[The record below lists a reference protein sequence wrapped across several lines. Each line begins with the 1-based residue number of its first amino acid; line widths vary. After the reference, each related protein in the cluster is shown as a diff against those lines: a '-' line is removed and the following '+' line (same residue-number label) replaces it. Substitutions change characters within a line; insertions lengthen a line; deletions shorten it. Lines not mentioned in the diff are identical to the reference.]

1 LGRRKIYFQTVF
13 AAPKSAFWTLK
24 RWQHRAQRQAITIES
39 IADIRYTAKKMLKNR
54 RKICLVTYFLRVLRF
69 QPLISLFPVAFCFL
83 SIADV
88 RAQGYAYSSQERV
101 RTAAGRLEIES
112 FRKPEAFF
120 TIGPLQEELIGTA
133 GIEFDDNANLAH
145 TGKVSRLRFYEAL
158 TLNTTWVLS
167 ELNRIE
173 FAFGGKLN
181 EDFYGNGKSQLN
193 VGISPDSLIQFQFAA
208 GDFLF
213 HIYDRF
219 SYIQD
224 PTTDASTA
232 NTTYLN
238 SLTNTIGARVDADFN
253 LAILSLSADYTYNN
267 RSGSNPE
274 SGTSSNVSGDRNTFR
289 VSPSISFRLSPTMLY
304 GVEATLGRA
313 TGSTTTGAVGSANIN
328 SLSVG
333 PFIRG
338 ALSRLTDIN
347 FGVGANLLDA
357 KPSVAPD
364 YYFAAVVR
372 HQFSPNLQLILS
384 ASHDILFTT
393 GTDLTEETILQGA
406 IQFKLTR
413 FITFSSSSFVSFG
426 NDLTGTTTPSSVSG
440 IVPGN
445 FKQYGAAATLT
456 WTPRRRLSAIL
467 GYNFTRRDADTA
479 VDTYSKNRID
489 FQINY
494 TF

>member
-1 LGRRKIYFQTVF
+1 
-13 AAPKSAFWTLK
+13 
-24 RWQHRAQRQAITIES
+24 
-39 IADIRYTAKKMLKNR
+39 MLKNR
-54 RKICLVTYFLRVLRF
+54 REICPVTHFLRVLRS
-69 QPLISLFPVAFCFL
+69 QLLIFVVPVAFFFFDITAL
-83 SIADV
+83 
-88 RAQGYAYSSQERV
+88 RAQNYAFSSQERV
-101 RTAAGRLEIES
+101 RTAAGRLEIQS

-120 TIGPLQEELIGTA
+120 TVGPLQEELIGSV
-133 GIEFDDNANLAH
+133 GLEFDDNANLAH
-145 TGKVSRLRFYEAL
+145 TGKISRLRFYEAL

-173 FAFGGKLN
+173 FAFGGSLN

-193 VGISPDSLIQFQFAA
+193 VGIAPDSLVQFQFAA

-213 HIYDRF
+213 HVYDRF

-238 SLTNTIGARVDADFN
+238 NLTNTIGARVDADFN
-253 LAILSLSADYTYNN
+253 LVVLSLQTDYTYNN

-274 SGTSSNVSGDRNTFR
+274 GTTSSNESGDRNSFR
-289 VSPSISFRLSPTMLY
+289 ISPSLGFRLSPTILY

-313 TGSTTTGAVGSANIN
+313 TGSTTTGAVGSANVN

-338 ALSRLTDIN
+338 ALSRLTDID
-347 FGVGANLLDA
+347 FGIGANLLDA

-364 YYFAAVVR
+364 YYLSAVIR

-406 IQFKLTR
+406 LQFKLTR
-413 FITFSSSSFVSFG
+413 FITFSSSSYVSFG
-426 NDLTGTTTPSSVSG
+426 KDLTGTTTASASSS

-445 FKQYGAAATLT
+445 FRQYGAAATLT
-456 WTPRRRLSAIL
+456 WTPRRHLSAIL
-467 GYNFTRRDADTA
+467 GYNFIRRDADIS

>member
-1 LGRRKIYFQTVF
+1 
-13 AAPKSAFWTLK
+13 
-24 RWQHRAQRQAITIES
+24 
-39 IADIRYTAKKMLKNR
+39 MLKNR
-54 RKICLVTYFLRVLRF
+54 RETCLVTHFLRVLDSR
-69 QPLISLFPVAFCFL
+69 LFTFVVPVAFFFFEVAAL
-83 SIADV
+83 H
-88 RAQGYAYSSQERV
+88 AQNYAFSSQERV
-101 RTAAGRLEIES
+101 RSAAGRLEIES

-120 TIGPLQEELIGTA
+120 TVGPLQEELIGSA
-133 GIEFDDNANLAH
+133 GIEFDDNSNLVH
-145 TGKVSRLRFYEAL
+145 TGKISRVRFFEAL

-173 FAFGGKLN
+173 FAFGGSLN
-181 EDFYGNGKSQLN
+181 EDFYGNGTSQVN
-193 VGISPDSLIQFQFAA
+193 IGITPDSLVQFQFAA

-224 PTTDASTA
+224 PTTDATTA

-253 LAILSLSADYTYNN
+253 FAVLSLQTDYTYNN

-274 SGTSSNVSGDRNTFR
+274 GTTSSNESGDRNSFR
-289 VSPSISFRLSPTMLY
+289 ISPSLGFRLSPTVLY
-304 GVEATLGRA
+304 GLEATLGRA
-313 TGSTTTGAVGSANIN
+313 TGSTTSGAVGSANIN

-338 ALSRLTDIN
+338 ALSRLTD
-347 FGVGANLLDA
+347 FSFSVGANLLDA

-364 YYFAAVVR
+364 YYFSAVLR
-372 HQFSPNLQLILS
+372 HQFNPNLQLILS
-384 ASHDILFTT
+384 GSHDILFTT

-406 IQFKLTR
+406 LQFNLTR

-426 NDLTGTTTPSSVSG
+426 SDLTGTTTPSAVSG
-440 IVPGN
+440 IVAGN

-456 WTPRRRLSAIL
+456 WNPRRHLSVIL
-467 GYNFTRRDADTA
+467 GYNFTRRDAETA

>member
-1 LGRRKIYFQTVF
+1 
-13 AAPKSAFWTLK
+13 
-24 RWQHRAQRQAITIES
+24 
-39 IADIRYTAKKMLKNR
+39 MLKNR
-54 RKICLVTYFLRVLRF
+54 REICLVTHFLRVLRSRL
-69 QPLISLFPVAFCFL
+69 LIFIFPAAFLFLHITA
-83 SIADV
+83 S
-88 RAQGYAYSSQERV
+88 RAQNYAFSSQERV
-101 RTAAGRLEIES
+101 RSAAGRLEIES

-120 TIGPLQEELIGTA
+120 TVGPLQEELIGSA
-133 GIEFDDNANLAH
+133 GIEFDDNSNLAH
-145 TGKVSRLRFYEAL
+145 TGKISRVRFFEAL

-181 EDFYGNGKSQLN
+181 EDFYGNGTSQLN
-193 VGISPDSLIQFQFAA
+193 VGIAPDSLVQFQFAA

-213 HIYDRF
+213 HVYDRF

-224 PTTDASTA
+224 PTTDPTTA

-238 SLTNTIGARVDADFN
+238 NLTNTIGAKVDADFN

-274 SGTSSNVSGDRNTFR
+274 GTTSSSESGDRSSFR
-289 VSPSISFRLSPTMLY
+289 VSPSIAFRLSPTIL
-304 GVEATLGRA
+304 GGLEASLARA
-313 TGSTTTGAVGSANIN
+313 TGSTSASSVGSGNIN

-338 ALSRLTDIN
+338 ALTRLTD
-347 FGVGANLLDA
+347 FSFSVGANLLDA

-364 YYFAAVVR
+364 YYFSAVVR

-384 ASHDILFTT
+384 GSHDILFST
-393 GTDLTEETILQGA
+393 GTQLTEETILQSA
-406 IQFKLTR
+406 LQFKLTR

-426 NDLTGTTTPSSVSG
+426 RDLTGSTTPVSVSSG
-440 IVPGN
+440 LVRGN
-445 FKQYGAAATLT
+445 FRQYGAAAGLS
-456 WTPRRRLSAIL
+456 WTPRRHLSATL
-467 GYNFTRRDADTA
+467 GYDFTRRDADTA
-479 VDTYSKNRID
+479 VDTYSKNRIA